1 MCSSDLEP
9 NRYVPEWA
17 QQKICDN
24 EDRQNSDFWG
34 EHFCYPGHSS
44 WFDESVTGTNLLAKV
59 PKEFFKDRL
68 RRARQLS
75 LQHER
80 AAGPAGRRLSD
91 AEAAAGDPTGGAATL
106 LLEGEEEVA
115 ACNAT
120 FEVYDEATPC
130 PGEGSIICGDATG
143 VAPDGTSL
151 ARPFRRLLTECA
163 RGCAC
168 DESATAAVRYETCAA
183 SACSYLYTG
192 AKCST
197 AFSIGSSGEAH
208 AAEGMMLH
216 YSPLL
221 GGGGFNEPT
230 VTLHAAVNPRYASG
244 DGGDHL
250 FFNGASGSEPGM
262 QGVLVTHAAP
272 MPLSLDDEASTMV
285 SIPTAGGFATSFP
298 FLGEHHTSLNIAS
311 NGYVTFGPPPTAV
324 ASEATSESQ
333 FSVDKG
339 PSFSLLLA
347 DLKVPNVHVTHLERV
362 GKSYAEIGR
371 ASCRERV

>member
-1 MCSSDLEP
+1 
-9 NRYVPEWA
+9 
-17 QQKICDN
+17 
-24 EDRQNSDFWG
+24 
-34 EHFCYPGHSS
+34 
-44 WFDESVTGTNLLAKV
+44 
-59 PKEFFKDRL
+59 
-68 RRARQLS
+68 
-75 LQHER
+75 
-80 AAGPAGRRLSD
+80 
-91 AEAAAGDPTGGAATL
+91 
-106 LLEGEEEVA
+106 
-115 ACNAT
+115 
-120 FEVYDEATPC
+120 
-130 PGEGSIICGDATG
+130 
-143 VAPDGTSL
+143 
-151 ARPFRRLLTECA
+151 
-163 RGCAC
+163 
-168 DESATAAVRYETCAA
+168 
-183 SACSYLYTG
+183 
-192 AKCST
+192 
-197 AFSIGSSGEAH
+197 
-208 AAEGMMLH
+208 MLH

-362 GKSYAEIGR
+362 GKSYA
-371 ASCRERV
+371 ATPTERSSGEQDAPQADSVRLTAPFATVVTYMEAEVETFGTEEGNPTATVQAFFEHDTGAISVVFGKLPAGIEAIVGPSVGDGEDEGAGVTSIAKLQAGLLSRHGSANKLCDELGEEGEDDE